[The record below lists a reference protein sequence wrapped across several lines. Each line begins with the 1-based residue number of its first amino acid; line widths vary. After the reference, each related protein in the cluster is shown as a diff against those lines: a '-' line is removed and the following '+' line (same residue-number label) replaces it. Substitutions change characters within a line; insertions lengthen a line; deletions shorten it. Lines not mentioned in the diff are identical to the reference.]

1 MAAVISA
8 VLSLYFLIALLG
20 VVLFIIILIPKMLV
34 FIFKYCTSVSYRERY
49 RQLRRKAQSGTA
61 LMYDPFDIF

>member
-8 VLSLYFLIALLG
+8 VLGLYFFIALSG
-20 VVLFIIILIPKMLV
+20 VFLLIIILIPKMLV
-34 FIFKYCTSVSYRERY
+34 FIFKYCTSGSYRAWY
-49 RQLRRKAQSGTA
+49 RQLRREAKSGTA